1 MITSSECSYGQWTP
15 RMQKP
20 RSGGISLAR
29 RDQHTMIV
37 VASEPSG
44 LSCLYLPGLRAV
56 LRHLHVLP
64 ELDVRLAILRRWA
77 DSGGTGDCL

>member
-1 MITSSECSYGQWTP
+1 
-15 RMQKP
+15 
-20 RSGGISLAR
+20 
-29 RDQHTMIV
+29 MIV